1 MLHSPDTPSTSA
13 EPISIAP
20 FLRQQAVAIDMKQS
34 LLFNSAYSPSVRKR
48 FTEYAEHLFNEATA
62 AINKH
67 SKKTAQAVIDW
78 L

>member
-1 MLHSPDTPSTSA
+1 MLHSTDTPSSSS

-34 LLFNSAYSPSVRKR
+34 LLFNTAYSEPVRKK

-67 SKKTAQAVIDW
+67 TKKTAQAVIDW